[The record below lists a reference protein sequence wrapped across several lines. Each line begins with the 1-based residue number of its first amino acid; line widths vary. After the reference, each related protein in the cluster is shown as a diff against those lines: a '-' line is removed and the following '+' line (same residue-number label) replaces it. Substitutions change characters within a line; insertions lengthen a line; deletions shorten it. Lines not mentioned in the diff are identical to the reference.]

1 MRLSSPLL
9 VLTLGIPVTG
19 LVGQNPADSA
29 AVVAVVNSF
38 HAAFAVGDSAAVL
51 RLLAPDVLVL
61 EAGSL
66 ETLAE
71 YRAHHLPADIAFA
84 RAVASSRTAKQIVVH
99 GDAAWAIGT
108 SEAQGTF
115 RERTVRSSGVEL
127 LVLSREHAGWRIR
140 AIHWSSRRPSGP

>member
-1 MRLSSPLL
+1 MRLSFLL
-9 VLTLGIPVTG
+9 LALTPGITVTG
-19 LVGQNPADSA
+19 LLGQTPADSA
-29 AVVAVVNSF
+29 AVVAVVNEV
-38 HAAFAVGDSAAVL
+38 HAAFVAGDSAAVL

-71 YRAHHLPADIAFA
+71 YRAHHLPAALAFA
-84 RAVASSRTAKQIVVH
+84 RAVGSSRTAKRIVVL
-99 GDAAWAIGT
+99 GDAAWAIGV

-115 RERTVRSSGVEL
+115 RGRAVRSRGVEL

-140 AIHWSSRRPSGP
+140 AIHWSSRLPPGP